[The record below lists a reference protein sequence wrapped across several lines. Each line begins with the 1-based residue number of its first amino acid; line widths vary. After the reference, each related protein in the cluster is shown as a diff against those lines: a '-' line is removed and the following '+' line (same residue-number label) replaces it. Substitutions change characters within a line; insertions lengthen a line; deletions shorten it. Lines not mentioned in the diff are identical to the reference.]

1 MKLPNSEHESLPW
14 RIHELVSDFTLEDV
28 WALPMRGGPD
38 DFQDLLD
45 MAASFNPSKAE
56 SRPTRLLWSFRDRLG
71 AWFGLGEISTQV
83 DGEADDA
90 LPIPNSDES
99 SLRDRLPADLRG
111 TASGFTFGA
120 LPFVPLYRL
129 DREAAAEV
137 SNKTVH
143 GVAHLSWVKLAENRY
158 EGRMA
163 VYVKPR
169 GAFGRAYMALIKP
182 FRYWIVYPALMQQMD
197 RAWNERPIRGASTG
211 AEHHPRPSNVPA
223 NSNQR
228 PPD

>member
-1 MKLPNSEHESLPW
+1 MKLPNFEHESRPW

-45 MAASFNPSKAE
+45 MAASFDPSRAE
-56 SRPTRLLWSFRDRLG
+56 SRPTRFLWNLRDRLG
-71 AWFGLGEISTQV
+71 AWFGLGEISAPV
-83 DGEADDA
+83 DGEADGA
-90 LPIPNSDES
+90 LPIPDSSES
-99 SLRDRLPADLRG
+99 SLRDRLPPDLRNT
-111 TASGFTFGA
+111 TAGFTFGA

-129 DREAAAEV
+129 DREAAAEI

-143 GVAHLSWVKLAENRY
+143 AVGHLAWVERSDGLY

-197 RAWNERPIRGASTG
+197 RAWNERPIRVASSG
-211 AEHHPRPSNVPA
+211 AERHPQRSNVPA
-223 NSNQR
+223 DSH
-228 PPD
+228 